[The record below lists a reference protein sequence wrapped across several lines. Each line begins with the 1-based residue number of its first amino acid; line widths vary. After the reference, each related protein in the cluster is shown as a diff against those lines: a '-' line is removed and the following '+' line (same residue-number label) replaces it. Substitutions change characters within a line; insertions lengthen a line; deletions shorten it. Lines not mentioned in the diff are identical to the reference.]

1 MTDTQNYKA
10 FQKLSWKD
18 IQQLLIV
25 SDSTAQ
31 RYLSD
36 IKQTFNISIVTYNHF
51 KKYFKLS

>member
-51 KKYFKLS
+51 KKYFKLT